1 MVHTSPGQ
9 NMNTSVNK
17 DHIYDNG
24 LNDEAEKHV
33 SSAPTFGLDQQL
45 EESTHNLCRKRPPG
59 GISMFSTVISEQNIV
74 TSSPHLMPHEDD
86 IKMNGTQENH
96 LSINNRART
105 STGKNETTLKDDHAS
120 SAKQIGKPLDG
131 SEVVSDSKKL
141 LTFQQIPTHLRFNRF
156 VLSHYRAPANWK
168 GCLMSLCYM
177 HNETINILTHGKRD
191 QHFYINIHA
200 WPIL

>member
-1 MVHTSPGQ
+1 
-9 NMNTSVNK
+9 
-17 DHIYDNG
+17 
-24 LNDEAEKHV
+24 
-33 SSAPTFGLDQQL
+33 
-45 EESTHNLCRKRPPG
+45 
-59 GISMFSTVISEQNIV
+59 MFSTVISEQNIV

-96 LSINNRART
+96 LSINNRARM
-105 STGKNETTLKDDHAS
+105 STEKNQKTLKDDHAS
-120 SAKQIGKPLDG
+120 SAKQIVKPLDE

-141 LTFQQIPTHLRFNRF
+141 LTFNQIPTHLRFNRF

-191 QHFYINIHA
+191 QHFID
-200 WPIL
+200 

>member
-1 MVHTSPGQ
+1 MVHKSSGK
-9 NMNTSVNK
+9 NMNTNVNEN
-17 DHIYDNG
+17 HIYYNALSDG
-24 LNDEAEKHV
+24 AEEHM
-33 SSAPTFGLDQQL
+33 SSVPTFGIDQQL

-96 LSINNRART
+96 LSINNGARM
-105 STGKNETTLKDDHAS
+105 STGKNETTSKDDHAS
-120 SAKQIGKPLDG
+120 SAKQIRKPLDG

-141 LTFQQIPTHLRFNRF
+141 LTFHQIPTHLRFNRF

-168 GCLMSLCYM
+168 GCLKSLCYI
-177 HNETINILTHGKRD
+177 HNETINILTHGKRSTF
-191 QHFYINIHA
+191 HINIHA
-200 WPIL
+200 